1 MNMRFSSLYGFL
13 FIWMMA
19 FPFVARAEVINVPC
33 ISSQGSAGG
42 WWYPTVK
49 EEYFPLVLIKAQV
62 WTRGIERHPLYTPD
76 ISTKTWQTKI
86 ELVLCSRAGSPGGME
101 MSDTNKK
108 LILLG
113 DIQMTQ
119 TPMSIEK
126 KDGCTFFFAFFFAD
140 PSPTPRR

>member
-19 FPFVARAEVINVPC
+19 FPFVAKAEVINVPC

-76 ISTKTWQTKI
+76 ISEQIPGRPAI
-86 ELVLCSRAGSPGGME
+86 ELASCAVVPAHQE
-101 MSDTNKK
+101 AWK
-108 LILLG
+108 
-113 DIQMTQ
+113 
-119 TPMSIEK
+119 
-126 KDGCTFFFAFFFAD
+126 
-140 PSPTPRR
+140 